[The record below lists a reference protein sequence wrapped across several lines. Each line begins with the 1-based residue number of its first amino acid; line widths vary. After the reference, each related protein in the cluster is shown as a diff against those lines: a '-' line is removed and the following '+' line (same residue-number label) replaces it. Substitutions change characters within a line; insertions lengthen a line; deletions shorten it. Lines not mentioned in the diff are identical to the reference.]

1 MLDNFGIK
9 LTAAV
14 ILLLIVVGITRAVY
28 RDKYITYLL
37 HSRNRGGFIFA
48 FLYAAINL
56 ILSRYNLLST
66 ISTYVLLVMDIAFV
80 AYCSYLVKHS
90 SFFAGHI
97 LKIYEQHFYN
107 GRASEYIH
115 FFDKRPWYISEK
127 GDIIEYRRLQAM
139 YLSTTGDVLGAY
151 RAVESIPK
159 NWFYE
164 DELLHFTIVKAMLLW
179 NMGDFHTAKRL
190 LEDEKFN
197 LKPEKYM
204 LRSFVADYGGDFEMA
219 YSEMKHALSLCAD
232 NDVSDEIKVQIYYN
246 FGRIETICGNQQD
259 ALYYL
264 EYSCRLAKKL
274 RSHRMDLVHIC
285 FSTCIFQ
292 MALDPQDK
300 EKCERYINEYRGLI
314 ASDSMDNLIE
324 FNNCL
329 VNYYRQIND
338 KESAYK
344 CIKNGYYQIIDKI
357 KTDKQKALYQVS
369 TFRMLMNGKFVHDWF
384 DKDIEKSYRSY
395 KHLQPREKLIVAKEF
410 MGVFQQPDYF
420 SVRDKTPYRKISDWI
435 NKYYK
440 NQALVDI
447 DMCIEELDPH
457 EIFLRGRLMQDKLG
471 ILKYSEKSKH
481 IEKSKQKYL
490 DLYKTWKDAGFMIES
505 INTLM
510 ILADECTSAYN
521 VKVRFNPW
529 MPLMLYQDVIDSI
542 QNPPEPVLMDNGI
555 ELIYPMF
562 MPSVFEIIPT
572 NDKVLTDTLAIIMP
586 EVEGWNNHP
595 AKYEFALHLAHFL
608 MALDRRE
615 EAKTFFEIFCECK
628 LSLNHYAPWVREEYY
643 RMSQELGNRAN

>member
-1 MLDNFGIK
+1 
-9 LTAAV
+9 
-14 ILLLIVVGITRAVY
+14 
-28 RDKYITYLL
+28 
-37 HSRNRGGFIFA
+37 
-48 FLYAAINL
+48 
-56 ILSRYNLLST
+56 
-66 ISTYVLLVMDIAFV
+66 
-80 AYCSYLVKHS
+80 
-90 SFFAGHI
+90 
-97 LKIYEQHFYN
+97 
-107 GRASEYIH
+107 
-115 FFDKRPWYISEK
+115 
-127 GDIIEYRRLQAM
+127 
-139 YLSTTGDVLGAY
+139 
-151 RAVESIPK
+151 
-159 NWFYE
+159 
-164 DELLHFTIVKAMLLW
+164 
-179 NMGDFHTAKRL
+179 
-190 LEDEKFN
+190 
-197 LKPEKYM
+197 
-204 LRSFVADYGGDFEMA
+204 
-219 YSEMKHALSLCAD
+219 
-232 NDVSDEIKVQIYYN
+232 
-246 FGRIETICGNQQD
+246 
-259 ALYYL
+259 
-264 EYSCRLAKKL
+264 
-274 RSHRMDLVHIC
+274 
-285 FSTCIFQ
+285 

-314 ASDSMDNLIE
+314 TSDSMDNLIE

-357 KTDKQKALYQVS
+357 KTDKQKALFQVS

-384 DKDIEKSYRSY
+384 DKEIEKSYKSY
-395 KHLQPREKLIVAKEF
+395 KQLQPREKLIVAKEF
-410 MGVFQQPDYF
+410 MGFFQQPDYF

-628 LSLNHYAPWVREEYY
+628 LSLNHYASWVREEYY